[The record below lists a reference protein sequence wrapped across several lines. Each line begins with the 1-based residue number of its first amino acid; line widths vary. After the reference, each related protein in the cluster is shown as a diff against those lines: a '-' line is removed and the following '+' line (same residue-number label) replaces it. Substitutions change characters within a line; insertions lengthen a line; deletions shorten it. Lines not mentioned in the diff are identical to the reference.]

1 MTQVL
6 FLSPIKMK
14 NSASIKFQ
22 AIVPF
27 SCVGLPPASAGW
39 AGRHSP
45 SIPLQICAARAPHAI
60 SRYSRCRTAV
70 RALRDVSL
78 TAPSVPRQTGGEST
92 TVVLPL
98 RRETS
103 SGCTGDSP
111 GIPTGR
117 RRAPGILIG
126 SPADVTGWPWWRRRP
141 PAVCRESGRCCA
153 GRRPQTAATGSRTT
167 AERQQPPATPPTPGR
182 RHSPRRD
189 HPREWRSPAP
199 PPRPTAGRGGVSP
212 LNRKSAAAAALPQSR
227 DDLGVVV
234 LLSCTE
240 TEGSLQLPSHW
251 NRKGQATLCVQ
262 SAQSRTISP
271 RSRFC
276 VV

>member
-1 MTQVL
+1 MSDFRQHR
-6 FLSPIKMK
+6 P
-14 NSASIKFQ
+14 
-22 AIVPF
+22 
-27 SCVGLPPASAGW
+27 
-39 AGRHSP
+39 AGRVVTH
-45 SIPLQICAARAPHAI
+45 RRFR
-60 SRYSRCRTAV
+60 SRYVPLARLTRSRVTAGV
-70 RALRDVSL
+70 RARRDVSL

-92 TVVLPL
+92 TFVLPL

-189 HPREWRSPAP
+189 NPRAWRSPAP
-199 PPRPTAGRGGVSP
+199 P
-212 LNRKSAAAAALPQSR
+212 SAADCRQGWGEPIEQEVS
-227 DDLGVVV
+227 G
-234 LLSCTE
+234 SGSPPTE
-240 TEGSLQLPSHW
+240 QG
-251 NRKGQATLCVQ
+251 
-262 SAQSRTISP
+262 
-271 RSRFC
+271 RSRCGSPPLLHEKPRGVCSFRHIGTVKVKLHYAYKVRNLGLFVRDC
-276 VV
+276 VFA